1 MNSMHSDEFI
11 MDAFLPCTLSYF
23 ELKMNLLVV
32 YRKEIEKK
40 LISTKDEKRKKWGTK
55 IHKI

>member
-1 MNSMHSDEFI
+1 MHSDEFI

-40 LISTKDEKRKKWGTK
+40 LISIKNEKREK
-55 IHKI
+55 